1 MGRVKQ
7 RAINVAPKS
16 GSRFGPAAAS
26 RAPKRDELR
35 PHIHGATARRV
46 TRWAATSAAVIA
58 VAAPVYWAISSGWV
72 VETFE
77 AAHQALLQTT
87 AASGFALREIR
98 VEGRGETAVA
108 DILSAVGANRG
119 DPILGIDIDA
129 VRQRLEDLP
138 WIETASVERRF
149 PDQLIVSVTEA
160 EPMALWQ
167 RSQKLFL
174 VSRDGAVIETANL
187 GKYAKLLI
195 IVGEE
200 APKKAQDLFD
210 ILAQEPD
217 LRTHV
222 TAAVLVGNRKI
233 GRKLGLKP
241 RARIRAAAVIGS
253 EPTIMLTGI
262 APASRK
268 ALKKAGMNA
277 ADIDLFEINEAFAAV
292 VLRAIRDLA
301 IDADKVNVNG
311 GAIALGHPLGATGAM
326 ILGTL
331 LDELERQD
339 KQTGLVSLCVGAG
352 MGIATIVEV
361 V

>member
-7 RAINVAPKS
+7 RAINVAPKA
-16 GSRFGPAAAS
+16 GPRFGPGSSGTAA

-35 PHIHGATARRV
+35 PHVHGATARRV
-46 TRWAATSAAVIA
+46 TRWAATSAAVVA
-58 VAAPVYWAISSGWV
+58 VAAPVYWAISSGWI
-72 VETFE
+72 VETVE
-77 AAHQALLQTT
+77 AAHRGLLQTT

-129 VRQRLEDLP
+129 VRQRLEALP

-195 IVGEE
+195 IVGED

-222 TAAVLVGNRKI
+222 TAAVLVGKRRWNIRMDNDVDVKLPEDGALEAWRHFADLNRQDNLLDKDI
-233 GRKLGLKP
+233 TVVDLRQ
-241 RARIRAAAVIGS
+241 
-253 EPTIMLTGI
+253 
-262 APASRK
+262 
-268 ALKKAGMNA
+268 
-277 ADIDLFEINEAFAAV
+277 ADRV
-292 VLRAIRDLA
+292 VVRQ
-301 IDADKVNVNG
+301 
-311 GAIALGHPLGATGAM
+311 GHPQPPADPAVPGKSNET
-326 ILGTL
+326 
-331 LDELERQD
+331 
-339 KQTGLVSLCVGAG
+339 
-352 MGIATIVEV
+352 
-361 V
+361 

>member
-1 MGRVKQ
+1 MGRVKE

-16 GSRFGPAAAS
+16 GPRFGAGPTGAGS

-35 PHIHGATARRV
+35 PHVHGATTRRV
-46 TRWAATSAAVIA
+46 MRWVASGAAVIA
-58 VAAPVYWAISSGWV
+58 VAAPIYWAVSSGWIV
-72 VETFE
+72 DTVE
-77 AAHQALLQTT
+77 AAHQGLLKTT
-87 AASGFALREIR
+87 AASGFALREVR

-108 DILSAVGANRG
+108 DILSAVRANRG

-167 RSQKLFL
+167 RSQKLYL

-195 IVGEE
+195 IVGDE

-210 ILAQEPD
+210 ILAQEPE

-222 TAAVLVGNRKI
+222 TAAVLVGKRRWN
-233 GRKLGLKP
+233 
-241 RARIRAAAVIGS
+241 IR
-253 EPTIMLTGI
+253 MD
-262 APASRK
+262 
-268 ALKKAGMNA
+268 N
-277 ADIDLFEINEAFAAV
+277 DIDVKLPEDGALEAWRHFADLNRQDNLLDKDVTV
-292 VLRAIRDLA
+292 VDLRQPDR
-301 IDADKVNVNG
+301 VVVRQ
-311 GAIALGHPLGATGAM
+311 GHPLPPVDLTTPAKSNET
-326 ILGTL
+326 
-331 LDELERQD
+331 
-339 KQTGLVSLCVGAG
+339 
-352 MGIATIVEV
+352 
-361 V
+361 

>member
-1 MGRVKQ
+1 M
-7 RAINVAPKS
+7 
-16 GSRFGPAAAS
+16 
-26 RAPKRDELR
+26 
-35 PHIHGATARRV
+35 
-46 TRWAATSAAVIA
+46 
-58 VAAPVYWAISSGWV
+58 AAPVYWAISSGWV

-222 TAAVLVGNRKI
+222 TAAVLVGKRRWNIRMDNDVDVKLPEDGALEAWRHFADLNRQNNLLDKD
-233 GRKLGLKP
+233 
-241 RARIRAAAVIGS
+241 V
-253 EPTIMLTGI
+253 TIV
-262 APASRK
+262 
-268 ALKKAGMNA
+268 
-277 ADIDLFEINEAFAAV
+277 DLRQPDRV
-292 VLRAIRDLA
+292 VVRQ
-301 IDADKVNVNG
+301 
-311 GAIALGHPLGATGAM
+311 GHPQPPVDPAVPAKSNET
-326 ILGTL
+326 
-331 LDELERQD
+331 
-339 KQTGLVSLCVGAG
+339 
-352 MGIATIVEV
+352 
-361 V
+361 